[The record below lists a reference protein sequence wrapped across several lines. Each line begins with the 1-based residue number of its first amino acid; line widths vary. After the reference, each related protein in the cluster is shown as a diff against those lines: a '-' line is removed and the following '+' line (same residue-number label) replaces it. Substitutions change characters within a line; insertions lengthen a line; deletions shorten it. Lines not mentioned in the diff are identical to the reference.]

1 MFRPYIP
8 STSIWRRITPLHIPS
23 SQLIFSKR
31 FSKIKI
37 CPQPSNYQEEVKLNN
52 SESKNK
58 RRRGRRR
65 IKANVEYELALHTKD
80 NDDNIKRKVK
90 THFHNF
96 IVAYLN
102 MLIRHNL
109 KTKRVYKFKKMD
121 LRGESEDSFLW
132 P

>member
-90 THFHNF
+90 TH
-96 IVAYLN
+96 
-102 MLIRHNL
+102 R
-109 KTKRVYKFKKMD
+109 
-121 LRGESEDSFLW
+121 
-132 P
+132 

>member
-8 STSIWRRITPLHIPS
+8 STSIWRRITPIQFS
-23 SQLIFSKR
+23 SSPLIFSKK
-31 FSKIKI
+31 FSKIII
-37 CPQPSNYQEEVKLNN
+37 CPQLSESKEEIKIDNT
-52 SESKNK
+52 ESKNK

-65 IKANVEYELALHTKD
+65 LKSNVKYELALHTKD

-109 KTKRVYKFKKMD
+109 KTKRVYKFKYC
-121 LRGESEDSFLW
+121 
-132 P
+132 